1 MQTFLSYLSEDVKH
15 EGGIAHIEH
24 PSDRTFDGEDA
35 AHHALKTLRGVLT
48 GNAKLTRKIDDKM
61 SFHAMRNPDGSV
73 AVKYKG
79 SGARYNHSHEDID
92 KQHGDKPYL
101 AGPLHA
107 LLEHLGKV
115 LPKEPGEYQG
125 GFMSTPQTRDV
136 TPAGEITH
144 TPNTIE
150 YRAAKN
156 SPEGQKLMKSK
167 VSAVIHSRLVGAN
180 RTAEPI
186 TDTSDFQS
194 HPDVHLVQHTVEPEH
209 MLMSPKEKQQAKMH
223 VDAANELMHGHT
235 WDHLNG
241 HEKHLRTYI
250 NKTVDSGDTPNVT
263 DYIKHLQAVHGKL
276 IDKVKTQKAK
286 DAKTITMEA
295 DIGHVLNNRKEFAKT
310 FDIHHHMQ
318 QATNILARNLDRHGA
333 GGFTTHIGGK
343 AAGGEG
349 YVSNGLKIVDREGF
363 SKANRERSA
372 ILRAS
377 RNAK

>member
-1 MQTFLSYLSEDVKH
+1 MQTFLSYLNEDVAH

-24 PSDRTFDGEDA
+24 PSDRTFDSKEA
-35 AHHALKTLRGVLT
+35 SHHALKMLRGVLS
-48 GNAKLTRKIDDKM
+48 GNAKLTRKIDDRM
-61 SFHAMRNPDGSV
+61 SFHAMRNPDGSI

-79 SGARYNHSHEDID
+79 AGAKYNYSHDDID
-92 KQHGDKPYL
+92 KQHGEKPYL
-101 AGPLHA
+101 AAPLHA
-107 LLEHLGKV
+107 LLDHLGKV

-150 YRAAKN
+150 YRAAKK
-156 SPEGQKLMKSK
+156 SPEGQKLMRSK
-167 VSAVIHSRLVGAN
+167 VSAVIHSRLVGPN
-180 RTAEPI
+180 RKAEPI
-186 TDTSDFQS
+186 TDTSDFHS

-223 VDAANELMHGHT
+223 LDAADELMHNHS
-235 WDHLNG
+235 WEDLNG

-250 NKTVDSGDTPNVT
+250 NRTVDSGDVPNVSG
-263 DYIKHLQAVHGKL
+263 YIEHLKNVHQKL

-286 DAKTITMEA
+286 DAKTLTMEA
-295 DIGHVLNNRKEFAKT
+295 DIGHVLNNRKSFAKA
-310 FDIHHHMQ
+310 FDIHNHVQ
-318 QATNILARNLDRHGA
+318 QATNIMARNLDRHGA

-343 AAGGEG
+343 ASGGEG
-349 YVSNGLKIVDREGF
+349 YVSEGLKIVDRQGF

-372 ILRAS
+372 VLKAS
-377 RNAK
+377 RNKK

>member
-79 SGARYNHSHEDID
+79 SGAKYNHSHEDID